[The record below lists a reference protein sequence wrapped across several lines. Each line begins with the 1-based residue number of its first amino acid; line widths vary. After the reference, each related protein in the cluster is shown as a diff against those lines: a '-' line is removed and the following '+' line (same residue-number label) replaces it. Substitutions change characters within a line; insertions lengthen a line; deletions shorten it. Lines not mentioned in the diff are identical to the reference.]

1 MGNMKRPWNM
11 RPGIAKERWGVKPKI
26 PIWPRRC
33 AISGRWL
40 WLELAYRI
48 NTWWPCPPDVIE
60 EAYWLSAEEFL
71 AARLK
76 EEI

>member
-1 MGNMKRPWNM
+1 M

-26 PIWPRRC
+26 PIWPRQC
-33 AISGRWL
+33 AMSGRWL

-48 NTWWPCPPDVIE
+48 NTWWPCPPDMIE